1 MQSRNL
7 SVNIVANEA
16 CVSSP
21 KPNPSAHIDNGVT
34 TVCSTVSETPN
45 PH

>member
-7 SVNIVANEA
+7 SVNIVADEA
-16 CVSSP
+16 SVSSP
-21 KPNPSAHIDNGVT
+21 KPNTSAHSDNRVT
-34 TVCSTVSETPN
+34 TVRSTGSETPN